1 MEFEIDVL
9 ELGEGWAPI
18 IRALVVLED
27 VLAVELVQLSA

>member
-1 MEFEIDVL
+1 VL

-27 VLAVELVQLSA
+27 VLAVELVHQLSA